1 MNEQFDDLAKTIF
14 DHETQG
20 PGNPTAN
27 WDEQV
32 EKTKNRFRVAAMS
45 ARLIT
50 LGPIYDMKM
59 PQAAAAS

>member
-1 MNEQFDDLAKTIF
+1 MNERFEDLAKAIF

-20 PGNPTAN
+20 PGNVAAS
-27 WDEQV
+27 WDEQAD
-32 EKTKNRFRVAAMS
+32 KTKNRYRVAAMT

-59 PQAAAAS
+59 PQPAAA